1 MKRLAVISFFVAL
14 SFTFCTPEAQPDNSS
29 KVYFDLKGFFKNE
42 AEYLQKKNLLINK
55 TISKNNLKEHKEL
68 IVRNWVNELD
78 LFAASDI
85 NKAAWRDLYQV
96 KNTQNST
103 QYLAKDNKLRT
114 RKIVIDKSPGGKI
127 EHIFILNRVSNNLY
141 SSAEELNYYTD
152 SLYSIRK
159 KQKILI
165 IGDNDYSI
173 TGDLPARLY

>member
-1 MKRLAVISFFVAL
+1 MKRLSAIFFFISL

-42 AEYLQKKNLLINK
+42 AEYLQKKNPLINK
-55 TISKNNLKEHKEL
+55 TVTKNDLKERQKL

-85 NKAAWRDLYQV
+85 NKAAWRDLYEV
-96 KNTQNST
+96 KNTQSST
-103 QYLAKDNKLRT
+103 EYLAKDNKLRT
-114 RKIVIDKSPGGKI
+114 RKIVIDKSHAGKI
-127 EHIFILNRVSNNLY
+127 EHVFILNQVSNNLY

-152 SLYSIRK
+152 SLYTIRK

-165 IGDNDYSI
+165 IGANDYSI
-173 TGDLPARLY
+173 TGELPARSD